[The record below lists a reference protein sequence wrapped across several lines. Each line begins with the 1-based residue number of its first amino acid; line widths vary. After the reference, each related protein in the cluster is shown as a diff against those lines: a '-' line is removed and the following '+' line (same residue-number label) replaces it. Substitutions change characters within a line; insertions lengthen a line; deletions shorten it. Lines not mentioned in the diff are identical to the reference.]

1 MLKPLQVI
9 LVAANVLLTTAATAC
24 LNLFERT
31 EPPIHKDKLLLQYLL
46 HSQDSATAYW
56 MHGFSEGS
64 AEEGPDTYKG
74 KPISQLSWRD
84 SSDYAVRVLR
94 YYDKRKGLAL
104 FEALYRSHPTEYNII
119 ANLGTACEIN
129 GNKEKALE
137 LLKKAIAINP
147 RSHHES
153 EWIHIRILEQELAAT
168 PDYKKIIDLG
178 VGNFPEW
185 LIDKTYKFPRDADS
199 LKLQI
204 AFQLHE
210 RIGFIAP
217 PNKVIGQLVTDFADI
232 VAKTD
237 SLGAAKEFYQFALS
251 YDSTL
256 KDTVAAR
263 IRGVESSQK
272 EVKDTFRWAT
282 VVWAIPLL
290 ALLMI
295 FFAWLKSMRNQKKAD
310 QSESSRS
317 RPRE

>member
-1 MLKPLQVI
+1 MLKPLRSLLAAAFTL
-9 LVAANVLLTTAATAC
+9 LVFNSFAC
-24 LNLFERT
+24 LNLYERT
-31 EPPIHKDKLLLQYLL
+31 DPPMNKDGLHLHYLL
-46 HSQDSATAYW
+46 HPQDSAKPYW
-56 MHGFSEGS
+56 AHGFSEGG
-64 AEEGPDTYKG
+64 AEEGPGTYHSV
-74 KPISQLSWRD
+74 PISKLNWKD

-94 YYDKRKGLAL
+94 YYSKEKGLAL
-104 FEALYRSHPTEYNII
+104 FEALYRSHPTEYNIV
-119 ANLGTACEIN
+119 ANLGTAYEVN
-129 GNKEKALE
+129 GMKVKALE
-137 LLKKAIAINP
+137 FLRKAVAINP
-147 RSHHES
+147 RSHYDS
-153 EWIHIRILEQELAAT
+153 EWIHIRLLEQEMAAT
-168 PDYKKIIDLG
+168 PDYKKIIGLG

-185 LIDKTYKFPRDADS
+185 LIDKTYKFPRNTDS

-217 PNKVIGQLVTDFADI
+217 PNKPIAQLVTDFADI

-263 IRGVESSQK
+263 ILGVESSQK

-295 FFAWLKSMRNQKKAD
+295 FFAWLRSMKNQKKTE
-310 QSESSRS
+310 Q
-317 RPRE
+317 